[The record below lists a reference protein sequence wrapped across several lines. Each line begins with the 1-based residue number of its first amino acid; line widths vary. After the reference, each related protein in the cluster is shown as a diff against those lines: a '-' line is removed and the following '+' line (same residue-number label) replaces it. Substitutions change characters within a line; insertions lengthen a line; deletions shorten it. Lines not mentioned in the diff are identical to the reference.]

1 MQEAL
6 PSITNSVEVTL
17 KSIQQV
23 ATTTTSVVATI
34 RQALDD
40 GQLTPEE
47 KQHIN
52 EVVQDFTTNIQRQ
65 QQAIS
70 NLIEF
75 MQKIQENAG
84 NHDLDETIRQLTN
97 LSTLLGDFSN
107 RLNELNNYVQ
117 NNDLQSAKKLLD
129 EIDAAAKNIAGIAGA
144 IKADEISNTVNTVT
158 SKLIATIQNAQGQL
172 NKAQQIDFEGL
183 LSSTSQTVTNAIS
196 LLENIKPKCRQLN
209 KKFMMRIRC

>member
-1 MQEAL
+1 
-6 PSITNSVEVTL
+6 
-17 KSIQQV
+17 
-23 ATTTTSVVATI
+23 
-34 RQALDD
+34 
-40 GQLTPEE
+40 E

-117 NNDLQSAKKLLD
+117 NNDLQS
-129 EIDAAAKNIAGIAGA
+129 
-144 IKADEISNTVNTVT
+144 
-158 SKLIATIQNAQGQL
+158 
-172 NKAQQIDFEGL
+172 
-183 LSSTSQTVTNAIS
+183 
-196 LLENIKPKCRQLN
+196 
-209 KKFMMRIRC
+209 

>member
-23 ATTTTSVVATI
+23 ATTTSVVATI

-129 EIDAAAKNIAGIAGA
+129 EIDAAAK
-144 IKADEISNTVNTVT
+144 KYCWDSWSN
-158 SKLIATIQNAQGQL
+158 
-172 NKAQQIDFEGL
+172 
-183 LSSTSQTVTNAIS
+183 
-196 LLENIKPKCRQLN
+196 
-209 KKFMMRIRC
+209 